1 MNPLQ
6 WCGRNNEFL
15 IKFKMKKLLLLSLFF
30 FTFVAIADD
39 SPSNYKMTPAW
50 LSQTRQAIKSKDFE
64 LAIKLL
70 NENTEQQQS
79 ADWNNLMGYSLRKKN
94 PPAIAESEKH
104 YQTALQIDPKHKGA
118 LEYYGELL
126 LMKDDLPGAEA
137 LLKQLDKICT
147 FGCEEFRDLKK
158 SIQAYKSKK

>member
-1 MNPLQ
+1 
-6 WCGRNNEFL
+6 
-15 IKFKMKKLLLLSLFF
+15 MKKILLLSLFF
-30 FTFVAIADD
+30 STFIAIADD
-39 SPSNYKMTPAW
+39 SPSNFKPAPVW

-79 ADWNNLMGYSLRKKN
+79 ADWNNLMGYSLRKKS
-94 PPAIAESEKH
+94 PPALAESEKH

-126 LMKDDLPGAEA
+126 LLKNDLPGAEA

-147 FGCEEFRDLKK
+147 FGCEEYKDLKK
-158 SIQAYKSKK
+158 SIQIYKSKK

>member
-1 MNPLQ
+1 MN
-6 WCGRNNEFL
+6 
-15 IKFKMKKLLLLSLFF
+15 KLLLLSIFLFPF
-30 FTFVAIADD
+30 VTFAED
-39 SPSNYKMTPAW
+39 SPSNVQPTPLW
-50 LSQTRQAIKSKDFE
+50 LSQTRQAIKSKEFD

-94 PPAIAESEKH
+94 PPALTESEKH

-126 LMKDDLPGAEA
+126 LLKNDLPGAEA

-158 SIQAYKSKK
+158 SIQTYKSKK

>member
-1 MNPLQ
+1 MN
-6 WCGRNNEFL
+6 
-15 IKFKMKKLLLLSLFF
+15 KLLLLSLFLLPF
-30 FTFVAIADD
+30 VTFADD
-39 SPSNYKMTPAW
+39 SPSNVHPTPPW
-50 LSQTRQAIKSKDFE
+50 LSQTRQAIKSKDFD

-79 ADWNNLMGYSLRKKN
+79 ADWNNLMGFSLRKKN
-94 PPAIAESEKH
+94 PPALAESEKH

-126 LMKDDLPGAEA
+126 LLKNDLPGAEA

-147 FGCEEFRDLKK
+147 FGCEEYRDLKK
-158 SIQAYKSKK
+158 SIQIYKSKK

>member
-1 MNPLQ
+1 
-6 WCGRNNEFL
+6 
-15 IKFKMKKLLLLSLFF
+15 MKKILLLSILFF
-30 FTFVAIADD
+30 PLFTLAED
-39 SPSNYKMTPAW
+39 SPSNFQSTPVW
-50 LSQTRQAIKSKDFE
+50 LSQTRQAIKSKDFD

-94 PPAIAESEKH
+94 PPALTESEKY
-104 YQTALQIDPKHKGA
+104 YQTALQLDPKHKGA

-126 LMKDDLPGAEA
+126 LLKHDLAGAESM
-137 LLKQLDKICT
+137 LKQLDKVCT
-147 FGCEEFRDLKK
+147 FGCEEYRDLKK